1 MGIVSETWNLRVL
14 LLLSPP
20 GHTQPLSSTSKA
32 PARAGEAEAPSP
44 SGFTHWQAQ
53 ADSAPG
59 VTVGPGGPG
68 PFRPLAFKFSGPHTP
83 PECEAPLRPFRSKL
97 RRSGY

>member
-1 MGIVSETWNLRVL
+1 MMGIVSETWNLRVL

-44 SGFTHWQAQ
+44 SGFTHWQA
-53 ADSAPG
+53 ASLSESESSHSDGS
-59 VTVGPGGPG
+59 
-68 PFRPLAFKFSGPHTP
+68 LAKLSCP
-83 PECEAPLRPFRSKL
+83 ASLRLIRVLPCY
-97 RRSGY
+97 GM